1 MRASPPLVGIA
12 PLATSAFS
20 ARLWLV
26 DLAHDGAHERFE
38 CLSTEER
45 ERARRFVFDRDRR
58 RYCATRSALRLLVG
72 AELGVSPESLQFS
85 LGEHG
90 KPRIEAAPSC
100 QFNVSHSGEL
110 ALIGFA
116 QPGDEIGVDIEVLR
130 VMSNSEALA
139 ERHYVGGEL
148 AAVLAASGPERD
160 LAFLRVWTRKEAC
173 MKAVGSGLYIA
184 PETFEAGAERELRV
198 ASLTPPARVAVD
210 VEVQS
215 LEIGPAAVAAIAR
228 VRTSLEPAKAV

>member
-1 MRASPPLVGIA
+1 LRAPSPLAGIA

-26 DLAHDGAHERFE
+26 ELAHARAHERFE
-38 CLSTEER
+38 CLSTEEW

-58 RYCATRSALRLLVG
+58 RYCATRSALRLLLA
-72 AELGVSPESLQFS
+72 AELGVSPEALKFS

-90 KPRIEAAPSC
+90 KPRIERVPTC
-100 QFNVSHSGEL
+100 EFNVSHSGEL

-116 QPGDEIGVDIEVLR
+116 QAGDEIGVDIEVLR

-148 AAVLAASGPERD
+148 TAVLAASGAERD

-184 PETFEAGAERELRV
+184 PETFEAGAGPELSV
-198 ASLTPPARVAVD
+198 ASLTPPGRAAVD
-210 VEVQS
+210 VEVAS
-215 LEIGPAAVAAIAR
+215 LDIGAAVAAVAR
-228 VRTSLEPAKAV
+228 VRTEVEPAKPV

>member
-1 MRASPPLVGIA
+1 LRASPPLAGIA

-26 DLAHDGAHERFE
+26 ELAHDRAHERFE
-38 CLSTEER
+38 CLSTEEW

-58 RYCATRSALRLLVG
+58 RYCAARSALRLLLG
-72 AELGVSPESLQFS
+72 TELGVSPETLKFS

-90 KPRIEAAPSC
+90 KPRIEATPC
-100 QFNVSHSGEL
+100 CEFNVSHSGEL

-116 QPGDEIGVDIEVLR
+116 QAGDEIGVDIEVLR

-139 ERHYVGGEL
+139 ERHYVGSEL

-184 PETFEAGAERELRV
+184 PETFEAGAERGLRV
-198 ASLTPPARVAVD
+198 ASLTPPARAA
-210 VEVQS
+210 VEVEVES
-215 LEIGPAAVAAIAR
+215 LEIGRSAVAAVAR
-228 VRTSLEPAKAV
+228 VRTKVESAKPM